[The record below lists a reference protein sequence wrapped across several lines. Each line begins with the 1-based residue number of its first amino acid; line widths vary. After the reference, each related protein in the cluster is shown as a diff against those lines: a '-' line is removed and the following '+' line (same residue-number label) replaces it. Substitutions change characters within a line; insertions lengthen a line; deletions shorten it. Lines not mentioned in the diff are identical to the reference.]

1 MFSSKVGRGQ
11 KMLLV
16 GVWANRNWILGNWI
30 KEVRAR
36 SPQKFRVFWV
46 PTIFAGKRKLERF
59 AYIRL
64 PRYGSYFFS
73 YITIFEKYLSK
84 DFSKFANR
92 SVVLYPHNESEMGTL
107 AHQANVLNHAQ
118 SIYFFCSRDAESLVA
133 HGLNSEKVRL
143 AHCAVD
149 VDCFQMIKTGK
160 KDKTVVLA
168 SRFGPRKGLSILPEI
183 VKQLPDW
190 KFIALGRDWEN
201 FISKSALGE
210 LPNFSYHKFNKGSRN
225 EIFSEA
231 EIFLSLSN
239 LEGGPVPL
247 IEAANLGCK
256 IVSTDTG
263 FARDLFV
270 NGVHGIILSNP
281 PTPGEVIDAI
291 KAVGKMAYVPND
303 KVKLL
308 TWDRLTSLTLNDHS
322 RIITNCELK
331 KGSAK

>member
-1 MFSSKVGRGQ
+1 MFSSKVGRDQ

-30 KEVRAR
+30 KEVKAR
-36 SPQKFRVFWV
+36 SPQQFRVFWV

-92 SVVLYPHNESEMGTL
+92 SVILYPHNESEMGTL
-107 AHQANVLNHAQ
+107 AHQAEILNFAQ
-118 SIYFFCSRDAESLVA
+118 SVYFFCSQDAESLIA
-133 HGLNSEKVRL
+133 HGLDRKKIRL

-149 VDCFQMIKTGK
+149 VDCFQASNSKRK
-160 KDKTVVLA
+160 NKTVVLA
-168 SRFGPRKGLSILPEI
+168 SRFGPRKGLSILPKI
-183 VKQLPDW
+183 VEKLPDW
-190 KFIALGRDWEN
+190 NFIALGRDWEN
-201 FISKSALGE
+201 FISNSGLSK
-210 LPNFSYHKFNKGSRN
+210 LPNFSYHEFNKLSRN
-225 EIFSEA
+225 AIFSEA
-231 EIFLSLSN
+231 EIFLSLSK

-256 IVSTDTG
+256 IVATETG

-270 NGVHGIILSNP
+270 SGIHGLILSNP
-281 PTPGEVIDAI
+281 PTPEEVIDAI
-291 KAVGKMAYVPND
+291 KAVGEMTYVLND

-308 TWDRLTSLTLNDHS
+308 TWDRLTSLTLSDHS
-322 RIITNCELK
+322 RIITNHELRMEVA
-331 KGSAK
+331 G